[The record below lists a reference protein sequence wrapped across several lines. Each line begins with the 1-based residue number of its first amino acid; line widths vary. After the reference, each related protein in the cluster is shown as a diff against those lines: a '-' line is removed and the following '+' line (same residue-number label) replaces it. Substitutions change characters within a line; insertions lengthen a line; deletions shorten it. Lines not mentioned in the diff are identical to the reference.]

1 MHSWHRRIFEYT
13 PGFLH
18 AKQCVSDDVTATV
31 GTINLD
37 YRSLYFHFENG
48 VFLHRCEAVQKVR
61 EDFEDI
67 FPVCRE
73 VTEQYAKKQSAAMK
87 FGQCVLRL
95 IAPLL

>member
-1 MHSWHRRIFEYT
+1 VRIFEYT

-73 VTEQYAKKQSAAMK
+73 VTEQYAEKQSAAMK

>member
-1 MHSWHRRIFEYT
+1 MLR
-13 PGFLH
+13 
-18 AKQCVSDDVTATV
+18 
-31 GTINLD
+31 
-37 YRSLYFHFENG
+37 
-48 VFLHRCEAVQKVR
+48 EAVQKVR

-73 VTEQYAKKQSAAMK
+73 VTEQYAEKQSAAMK